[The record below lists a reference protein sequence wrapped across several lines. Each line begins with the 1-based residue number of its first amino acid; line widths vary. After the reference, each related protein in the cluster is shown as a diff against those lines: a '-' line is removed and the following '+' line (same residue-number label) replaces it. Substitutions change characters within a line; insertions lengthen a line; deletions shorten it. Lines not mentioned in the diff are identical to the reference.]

1 MTRYQLIERV
11 LRQIYNGQPSD
22 DSNITY
28 GLVNQWLNDA
38 IGAAARKNYT
48 DNIQIDGISYINNSF
63 YTTFKNLDI
72 EAETVDNVTYRVDL
86 PSIPVALGKNEG
98 VATLQFVGD
107 KKTSQTAIPLS
118 MNQIAYQEQLRP
130 IQNKIAYWVE
140 GKNIY
145 VKSSIPLTS
154 YKATVRMVSGGDS
167 TDLDSTLI
175 IPDDY
180 MPVIIEYIK
189 GQLVFEKS
197 RPIDQSNDGVDNNN

>member
-38 IGAAARKNYT
+38 IGAAAKKNYT
-48 DNIQIDGISYINNSF
+48 DNIQLDGVSYINNSF

-72 EAETVDNVTYRVDL
+72 YAETVDNVTYRVDL
-86 PSIPVALGKNEG
+86 PSIPVALGRNEG

-118 MNQIAYQEQLRP
+118 MNQVAYQEQLRP
-130 IQNKIAYWVE
+130 IQNKIAYWIE
-140 GKNIY
+140 GENIY

-154 YKATVRMVSGGDS
+154 YKATLRMVSGGDS

-175 IPDDY
+175 VPDDY
-180 MPVIIEYIK
+180 MPVVVEYIK
-189 GQLVFEKS
+189 GQLAFEKS
-197 RPIDQSNDGVDNNN
+197 RSIDQSNDGVDNNN

>member
-1 MTRYQLIERV
+1 MTRYQLIERI

-38 IGAAARKNYT
+38 IGVAARKNYT
-48 DNIQIDGISYINNSF
+48 DSIQIDGISYINNSF

-98 VATLQFVGD
+98 VSTLQFVGD

-130 IQNKIAYWVE
+130 IQNKITYWVE

-167 TDLDSTLI
+167 TNLDSTLI

-180 MPVIIEYIK
+180 MPVVVEYIK
-189 GQLVFEKS
+189 GQLAFEKS
-197 RPIDQSNDGVDNNN
+197 RPIDQSNDGVDN

>member
-38 IGAAARKNYT
+38 IGVAAKKNYT
-48 DNIQIDGISYINNSF
+48 DNIQMDGISYINNSF

-72 EAETVDNVTYRVDL
+72 YAETVDNVTYRVDL
-86 PSIPVALGKNEG
+86 PSIPVALGKDEG

-118 MNQIAYQEQLRP
+118 MNQVAYQELLRP
-130 IQNKIAYWVE
+130 IQNKIAYWIE
-140 GKNIY
+140 GNNIY

-154 YKATVRMVSGGDS
+154 YKATLRMVSGGDS

-175 IPDDY
+175 VPDDY
-180 MPVIIEYIK
+180 MPVVIEYIK
-189 GQLVFEKS
+189 GQLAFEKS
-197 RPIDQSNDGVDNNN
+197 RPIDTSNDGVDNNN

>member
-38 IGAAARKNYT
+38 IGAAAKKNYT
-48 DNIQIDGISYINNSF
+48 DNIQMDGVSYINNSF

-72 EAETVDNVTYRVDL
+72 YAETVDNVTYRVDL
-86 PSIPVALGKNEG
+86 PSIPVALGRNEG

-118 MNQIAYQEQLRP
+118 MNQVAYQEQLRP
-130 IQNKIAYWVE
+130 IQNKIAYWIE

-154 YKATVRMVSGGDS
+154 YKATLRMVSGGDS

-180 MPVIIEYIK
+180 MPVVIDYIK
-189 GQLVFEKS
+189 GQLAFEKS

>member
-1 MTRYQLIERV
+1 MTRYQLIERI

-38 IGAAARKNYT
+38 IGVAAKKNYT
-48 DNIQIDGISYINNSF
+48 DNIQMDGVSYINNSF

-72 EAETVDNVTYRVDL
+72 YAETVDNVTYRVDL
-86 PSIPVALGKNEG
+86 PSIPVALGRDEG

-118 MNQIAYQEQLRP
+118 MNQVAYQELLRP
-130 IQNKIAYWVE
+130 IQNKIAYWIE
-140 GKNIY
+140 GNNIY

-154 YKATVRMVSGGDS
+154 YKATLRMVSGGDS
-167 TDLDSTLI
+167 TDLNSTLI
-175 IPDDY
+175 VPDDY
-180 MPVIIEYIK
+180 MPVVIEYIK
-189 GQLVFEKS
+189 AQLVFEKS
-197 RPIDQSNDGVDNNN
+197 RPIDQSNDGIDNNN

>member
-1 MTRYQLIERV
+1 MTRYQLIERI

-22 DSNITY
+22 DSNITF

-38 IGAAARKNYT
+38 IGAAAKKNYT
-48 DNIQIDGISYINNSF
+48 DNIQLDGVSYINNSF

-72 EAETVDNVTYRVDL
+72 YAETVDNVTYRVDL

-118 MNQIAYQEQLRP
+118 MNQVAYQELLRP
-130 IQNKIAYWVE
+130 IQNKIAYWIE
-140 GKNIY
+140 GENIY

-154 YKATVRMVSGGDS
+154 YKATLRMVSGGDS

-180 MPVIIEYIK
+180 MPVVIEYIK
-189 GQLVFEKS
+189 GQLAFEKS

>member
-38 IGAAARKNYT
+38 IGAAAKKNYT
-48 DNIQIDGISYINNSF
+48 DNIQMDGVSYINNSF

-72 EAETVDNVTYRVDL
+72 YAETVDNVTYRVDL
-86 PSIPVALGKNEG
+86 PSIPVALGRNEG

-154 YKATVRMVSGGDS
+154 YKATLRMVSGGDS

-180 MPVIIEYIK
+180 MPVVVDYIK

>member
-1 MTRYQLIERV
+1 MTRYQLIERI

-38 IGAAARKNYT
+38 IGAAAKKNYT
-48 DNIQIDGISYINNSF
+48 DNIQMDGVSYINNSF

-72 EAETVDNVTYRVDL
+72 YAETVDNVTYRVDL
-86 PSIPVALGKNEG
+86 PSIPVALGRNEG

-140 GKNIY
+140 GQNIY

-154 YKATVRMVSGGDS
+154 YKATIRMVSGGDS

-180 MPVIIEYIK
+180 MPVVVEYIK